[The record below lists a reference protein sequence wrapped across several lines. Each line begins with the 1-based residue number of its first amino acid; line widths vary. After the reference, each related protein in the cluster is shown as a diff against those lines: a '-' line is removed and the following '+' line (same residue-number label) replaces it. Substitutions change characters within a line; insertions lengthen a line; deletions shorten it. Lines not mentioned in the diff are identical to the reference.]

1 MYVSDAHAMY
11 VCILHQHTCVYNRVR
26 QYKCIQNVCKH
37 TPLVSLA
44 DCLIRVGCELLVLLV
59 DAVVGEVGKP
69 VGEGLGGGGVP
80 GASKQKRETGETCTS
95 CVRIGTVQ
103 TMQVCCMNG
112 KRFFYI
118 S

>member
-1 MYVSDAHAMY
+1 MYSASTY
-11 VCILHQHTCVYNRVR
+11 VCVYKRVG
-26 QYKCIQNVCKH
+26 QYKCKQHLCEH

-80 GASKQKRETGETCTS
+80 GASKRKRRQEKQAPVVSELALYKPCK
-95 CVRIGTVQ
+95 CVA
-103 TMQVCCMNG
+103 
-112 KRFFYI
+112 
-118 S
+118 